1 MTSIFLIKF
10 QVYSTLLLTVG
21 IVLYPDNNCV
31 SFGLTWVFIC
41 RLSQVTVSG
50 SYSLVAVFELL
61 NVASFVA
68 EL

>member
-1 MTSIFLIKF
+1 M
-10 QVYSTLLLTVG
+10 YSTLLLTVG
-21 IVLYPDNNCV
+21 VVLYPDNTCV
-31 SFGLTWVFIC
+31 LFGLTRVFVC

-50 SYSLVAVFELL
+50 SYSLAAVFELL